1 MVELRAEMC
10 SMVLSLYSNL
20 NMNYIAEAI
29 IVASILGLVTSSV
42 VPSVVNADTEQNIPP
57 KTESNDDTLI
67 FSHVVC

>member
-1 MVELRAEMC
+1 
-10 SMVLSLYSNL
+10 MVLSLYSNR

-29 IVASILGLVTSSV
+29 IVASILGLVRSSV

>member
-1 MVELRAEMC
+1 MC
-10 SMVLSLYSNL
+10 SMVLSLYSNR

>member
-1 MVELRAEMC
+1 MC
-10 SMVLSLYSNL
+10 SVVLSLYSNR